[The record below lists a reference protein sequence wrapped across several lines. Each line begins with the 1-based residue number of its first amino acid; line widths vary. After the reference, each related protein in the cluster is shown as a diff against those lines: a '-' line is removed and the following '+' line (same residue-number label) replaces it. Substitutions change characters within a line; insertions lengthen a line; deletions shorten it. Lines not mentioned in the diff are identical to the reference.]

1 MSAWLD
7 TVSSLKV
14 KLGLL
19 VAASVVTAVLLTLLG
34 SAADVP
40 AALVLPVS
48 VALALGVTQLL
59 AAGMVA
65 PLRRMTEV
73 SRAMARGDYSGRV
86 RTTATDEVGQL
97 AAAFNRM
104 AEDLATVD
112 RERRDLIATVSHEL
126 RTPLTAMTA
135 LLENLA
141 DGVVPADSDHLAAAL
156 DEAQRLGR
164 LVEDLLQ
171 LSRLEAGVVHLDRQ
185 EVALRALVE
194 ESVVQ
199 VLAAGRPLT
208 VTIDLGEDVV
218 VVADPARL
226 RQLLVNVLDNA
237 ARHAPADTTV
247 RVTGEADHGAWWLEV
262 TDDGGGVAPEDR
274 ERVFERFGTDG
285 AGGTGL
291 GLAVAR
297 WVAQLHGGTLRFLD
311 PADGSRRPAPARGGH
326 ARPPAGPLPDPSPTG
341 TTLEPVHEPAHE
353 PAHEPV
359 HEPAQEPA
367 MTTTTPPPAQPSH
380 PPASAALVRQQP
392 GLDGLFGRFWPER
405 GLPSGFR
412 TVVAAAGAGLVA
424 GFALSFTDVG
434 ITWTLVAIVCGA
446 AALAT
451 ARRRREPW
459 TLLCAGLA
467 LLLVLPLTLLDAWW
481 LRPLCIVA
489 ATAVFLCGV
498 TGARTLPGIILSG
511 LAWPLASLRGLPWFG
526 RSLRLAGN
534 GSRTPAVVRTTAWS
548 LLGLGVFGT
557 IFASANPVFGSWVD
571 QLVPNLTFNDLVGR
585 AFLACFVF
593 AATLGAAY
601 LALNPA
607 DVEVLGGH
615 RPSALANR
623 FEWLVPVLVVDAVFV
638 AFIAAQARALL
649 GGRDYIEATTGLTY
663 ADYVHQGFGQLT
675 LATALTV
682 LVVWVAARR
691 AGGTPEDRRWL
702 LGSLGLLCAL
712 TLLVVASALR
722 GMAVYQDAYGF
733 TTLRLFVDV
742 FEGWLG
748 FVVLAIMVAGVAGL
762 GRWLPRIA
770 LVSGA
775 VALVGL
781 AAINPD
787 AWVAERNLD
796 RYDATGRLDVR
807 YLQTLSA
814 DAAPVI
820 AERLP
825 RDVARCVL
833 LELPV
838 SSLREETIDDPRAWN
853 LSRSRAVDAVARIG
867 LAPAPDGAASGSD
880 ISFEECG
887 GVWEAFGE

>member
-1 MSAWLD
+1 MSAWFD
-7 TVSSLKV
+7 AVSSLKV
-14 KLGLL
+14 KLGIL
-19 VAASVVTAVLLTLLG
+19 VVASVVTAVLLSLLG
-34 SAADVP
+34 SAARVP
-40 AALVLPVS
+40 ALLVLPVS

-141 DGVVPADSDHLAAAL
+141 DGVVPADPGHLGDAL
-156 DEAQRLGR
+156 DEARRLGR

-171 LSRLEAGVVHLDRQ
+171 LSRLEAGVVHLDHQ
-185 EVALRALVE
+185 DVALRALVE
-194 ESVVQ
+194 DSVAQ
-199 VLAAGRPLT
+199 VLAAGRPG
-208 VTIDLGEDVV
+208 TITLDIADDLLVG
-218 VVADPARL
+218 ADPARL

-237 ARHAPADTTV
+237 ARHAPAETSV
-247 RVTGEADHGAWWLEV
+247 RVTGGAGTGDGAGPGPGPWWLEV
-262 TDDGGGVAPEDR
+262 VDEGGGVAPEDR
-274 ERVFERFGTDG
+274 ERVFDRFGTDG

-311 PADGSRRPAPARGGH
+311 PATGSGARLRLEVPATTPPASPSSPTHEPAMATTASASAQQPARRPARQAAQPQ
-326 ARPPAGPLPDPSPTG
+326 G
-341 TTLEPVHEPAHE
+341 TTAP
-353 PAHEPV
+353 
-359 HEPAQEPA
+359 
-367 MTTTTPPPAQPSH
+367 
-380 PPASAALVRQQP
+380 VRQQP
-392 GLDGLFGRFWPER
+392 GLDGVFGRFWPEH
-405 GLPSGFR
+405 GAPSGLR
-412 TVVAAAGAGLVA
+412 TVVAAAAAGLFA
-424 GFALSFTDVG
+424 GFALSFNAVG
-434 ITWTLVAIVCGA
+434 ITWTLVAIGCGV
-446 AALAT
+446 AALLT
-451 ARRRREPW
+451 ARGRHDLW
-459 TLLCAGLA
+459 TLACAGLA
-467 LLLVLPLTLLDAWW
+467 LLLVLPMTLLDAWW
-481 LRPLCIVA
+481 VQMLGLLA
-489 ATAVFLCGV
+489 ATAVFLSGV
-498 TGARTLPGIILSG
+498 TGARTLAGILLTGIS
-511 LAWPLASLRGLPWFG
+511 WPLASLRGLPWFA
-526 RSLRLAGN
+526 RSLRLAGT

-607 DVEVLGGH
+607 DVEVLGGR
-615 RPSALANR
+615 RPPALANR
-623 FEWLVPVLVVDAVFV
+623 FEWLVPVLVVDVVFV
-638 AFIAAQARALL
+638 AFIAAQARALV
-649 GGRDYIEATTGLTY
+649 GGEDYIQATTGLTY
-663 ADYVHQGFGQLT
+663 ADFVHQGFGQLT

-682 LVVWVAARR
+682 LVVWVASRR
-691 AGGTPEDRRWL
+691 AGSTPEDRRWL
-702 LGSLGLLCAL
+702 YASLGVLCAL

-748 FVVLAIMVAGVAGL
+748 FVVLSIMVAGVAGV

-775 VALVGL
+775 VALIGL
-781 AAINPD
+781 AAVNPD
-787 AWVAERNLD
+787 AWVAGRNLD
-796 RYDATGRLDVR
+796 RYEATGKLDLR
-807 YLQTLSA
+807 YLETLSA

-820 AERLP
+820 VGRLP
-825 RDVARCVL
+825 EEVAGCVL
-833 LELPV
+833 QYLPLNQLRPEALE
-838 SSLREETIDDPRAWN
+838 DARAWN
-853 LSRSRAVDAVARIG
+853 LGRARAEDALEGIDLPSASARG
-867 LAPAPDGAASGSD
+867 EQCA
-880 ISFEECG
+880 
-887 GVWEAFGE
+887 GVWTAFGE

>member
-1 MSAWLD
+1 MSTALD
-7 TVSSLKV
+7 AVSSLKV

-19 VAASVVTAVLLTLLG
+19 VAASVVVAVLLTLLG
-34 SAADVP
+34 SAAHVSSL
-40 AALVLPVS
+40 LVLPVS

-59 AAGMVA
+59 AAGMVE

-73 SRAMARGDYSGRV
+73 SRAMARGDYTGRV
-86 RTTATDEVGQL
+86 RTSATDEVGQL
-97 AAAFNRM
+97 AAAFNTM

-141 DGVVPADSDHLAAAL
+141 DGVVEPDAPHLDAAL
-156 DEAQRLGR
+156 EEAQRLGR
-164 LVEDLLQ
+164 LVDDLLQ
-171 LSRLEAGVVHLDRQ
+171 LSRLEAGVVDLDRQ
-185 EVALRALVE
+185 DVPLRRLVA
-194 ESVVQ
+194 ESVAQ
-199 VLAAGRPLT
+199 VTSAGRPGT
-208 VTIDLGEDVV
+208 FDVAVDDDLAVPG
-218 VVADPARL
+218 DPARL
-226 RQLLVNVLDNA
+226 QQLLVNVLDNA
-237 ARHAPADTTV
+237 GRHAPSGTQVRIDAGASTT
-247 RVTGEADHGAWWLEV
+247 GWWLEV

-311 PADGSRRPAPARGGH
+311 PASGRGARL
-326 ARPPAGPLPDPSPTG
+326 RLEIPTTTSPPTPSPMPPASPTQ
-341 TTLEPVHEPAHE
+341 EPV
-353 PAHEPV
+353 
-359 HEPAQEPA
+359 
-367 MTTTTPPPAQPSH
+367 MTTTAPQPPQP
-380 PPASAALVRQQP
+380 PTAAARPQP
-392 GLDGLFGRFWPER
+392 GLDALFGRYWPEQ
-405 GLPSGFR
+405 GIPSGLR
-412 TVVAAAGAGLVA
+412 TVVAAALAGLFA
-424 GFALSFTDVG
+424 GLALSFTDVG
-434 ITWTLVAIVCGA
+434 ITWTLVALASGA

-467 LLLVLPLTLLDAWW
+467 LLLVLPMTLLDASWIQM
-481 LRPLCIVA
+481 LCLLA

-498 TGARTLPGIILSG
+498 TGARTMPGIVLSG
-511 LAWPLASLRGLPWFG
+511 ISWPLASLRGLPWFG
-526 RSLRLAGN
+526 RSLRIAGT
-534 GSRTPAVVRTTAWS
+534 GSRTPAMVRTIAWS

-557 IFASANPVFGSWVD
+557 IFASANPVLGSWVD

-607 DVEVLGGH
+607 DVEVLADR
-615 RPSALANR
+615 RPAPLANR
-623 FEWLVPVLVVDAVFV
+623 FEWLVPVLVVDAVFL
-638 AFIAAQARALL
+638 AFIAAQARALV
-649 GGRDYIEATTGLTY
+649 GGRDYIETTTGLTY
-663 ADYVHQGFGQLT
+663 ADFVHQGFGQLT

-682 LVVWVAARR
+682 LVVWVASRR
-691 AGGTPEDRRWL
+691 AGTSAEDRRWL
-702 LGSLGLLCAL
+702 FASVGLLCVL

-722 GMAVYQDAYGF
+722 GMSVYQDAYGF

-748 FVVLAIMVAGVAGL
+748 FVVLAIMVAGALGR

-787 AWVAERNLD
+787 AWVAGRNLD
-796 RYDATGRLDVR
+796 RYDATGKLDLD
-807 YLQTLSA
+807 YLQSLSA

-820 AERLP
+820 VDRLP
-825 RDVARCVL
+825 ADVSRCVL
-833 LELPV
+833 QLLPYN
-838 SSLREETIDDPRAWN
+838 SLDPEILDDARAWN
-853 LSRSRAVDAVARIG
+853 LGRSRGEDAVARIDLAG
-867 LAPAPDGAASGSD
+867 LPSGRGD
-880 ISFEECG
+880 ACAD
-887 GVWEAFGE
+887 VWAAFGE

>member
-1 MSAWLD
+1 MRTTPTSAWLD

-19 VAASVVTAVLLTLLG
+19 VAASVVAAVLLSLLG

-40 AALVLPVS
+40 ALLVLPVS

-86 RTTATDEVGQL
+86 HTTSTDEVGQL

-141 DGVVPADSDHLAAAL
+141 DGVVPADPAHLGGAL
-156 DEAQRLGR
+156 EEAQRLGR

-171 LSRLEAGVVHLDRQ
+171 LSRLEAGVVDLDRQ
-185 EVALRALVE
+185 DVDLRSLVG
-194 ESVVQ
+194 ESVDQ
-199 VLAAGRPLT
+199 VGTAGRT
-208 VTIDLGEDVV
+208 GTFVVDLPDDLVV
-218 VVADPARL
+218 GADPARL

-237 ARHAPADTTV
+237 GRHAPAGTDV
-247 RVTGEADHGAWWLEV
+247 RVSGGPGGPGDAAGWWLEV
-262 TDDGGGVAPEDR
+262 ADEGGGVAPEDR

-311 PADGSRRPAPARGGH
+311 PEGGSGARLRLEVPTTVPPPGRPTPAP
-326 ARPPAGPLPDPSPTG
+326 S
-341 TTLEPVHEPAHE
+341 
-353 PAHEPV
+353 
-359 HEPAQEPA
+359 QEPA
-367 MTTTTPPPAQPSH
+367 VTQVPTPIPTQPATPAPVTAEVPQP
-380 PPASAALVRQQP
+380 A
-392 GLDGLFGRFWPER
+392 LDGLFGRFWPER
-405 GLPSGFR
+405 ELGPGTR
-412 TVVAAAGAGLVA
+412 TVLASAVAGLVA
-424 GFALSFTDVG
+424 GLALSFTGVG
-434 ITWTLVAIVCGA
+434 VSWTLAAIACGA
-446 AALAT
+446 AALVT
-451 ARRRREPW
+451 ARHGREGW
-459 TLLCAGLA
+459 TLACAGLA
-467 LLLVLPLTLLDAWW
+467 LLLVLPMTLLDAWW
-481 LRPLCIVA
+481 IQMLCLLA
-489 ATAVFLCGV
+489 ATAVFLSGV
-498 TGARTLPGIILSG
+498 TGARTMRGIVLSG

-526 RSLRLAGN
+526 RSLRLAGT
-534 GSRTPAVVRTTAWS
+534 GTRTPAVVRTTAWS

-557 IFASANPVFGSWVD
+557 IFATANPVFGGWVD

-585 AFLACFVF
+585 AFVACFVF

-607 DVEVLGGH
+607 DVEVGSGR
-615 RPSALANR
+615 RPAALANR

-638 AFIAAQARALL
+638 AFITAQARALI
-649 GGRDYIEATTGLTY
+649 GGEDYIQETTGLTY
-663 ADYVHQGFGQLT
+663 ADFVHQGFGQLT

-682 LVVWVAARR
+682 LVVWVASRR
-691 AGGTPEDRRWL
+691 AGRTAQDRRWL
-702 LGSLGLLCAL
+702 LGSLGLLCTL
-712 TLLVVASALR
+712 TLVVVASALR

-748 FVVLAIMVAGVAGL
+748 LVVLAIMVAGLAGR
-762 GRWLPRIA
+762 GRWVPRIA
-770 LVSGA
+770 LASGA
-775 VALVGL
+775 LALVGL

-787 AWVAERNLD
+787 AWVASRNLD
-796 RYDATGRLDVR
+796 RYEATGRLDLS
-807 YLQTLSA
+807 YLATLSA
-814 DAAPVI
+814 DAAPVV

-825 RDVARCVL
+825 PETARCVL
-833 LELPV
+833 ALLPYDELDADV
-838 SSLREETIDDPRAWN
+838 LADPRAWN
-853 LSRSRAVDAVARIG
+853 LSRSRAQEVVEDLDLVAD
-867 LAPAPDGAASGSD
+867 PGAASSGSIGGD
-880 ISFEECG
+880 PECR
-887 GVWEAFGE
+887 GVWAAYDG

>member
-7 TVSSLKV
+7 TVTSLKA

-19 VAASVVTAVLLTLLG
+19 VVASVVTAVLLTLLG

-40 AALVLPVS
+40 PLLVLPVS

-73 SRAMARGDYSGRV
+73 SRAMARGDYTGRV
-86 RTTATDEVGQL
+86 RTSATDEVGQL

-141 DGVVPADSDHLAAAL
+141 DEVVPADPQHLAAAL
-156 DEAQRLGR
+156 EEAQRLGR

-171 LSRLEAGVVHLDRQ
+171 LSRLEAGVVDLDRQ
-185 EVALRALVE
+185 DVALRALVE
-194 ESVVQ
+194 DSVAQ
-199 VLAAGRPLT
+199 VRATGSAG
-208 VTIDLGEDVV
+208 DVALDV
-218 VVADPARL
+218 DEGLVVAGDPARL
-226 RQLLVNVLDNA
+226 RQLLVNVVDNA
-237 ARHAPADTTV
+237 ARHAPAETPV
-247 RVTGEADHGAWWLEV
+247 RIAAGAADGSWWLEV
-262 TDDGGGVAPEDR
+262 VDTGGGVAPEDR

-311 PADGSRRPAPARGGH
+311 PESGHGARLRLEVPGNATRATAPA
-326 ARPPAGPLPDPSPTG
+326 PDPSR
-341 TTLEPVHEPAHE
+341 EAPVSAT
-353 PAHEPV
+353 AVPV
-359 HEPAQEPA
+359 PQQGATA
-367 MTTTTPPPAQPSH
+367 
-380 PPASAALVRQQP
+380 ASVVAGSQQS
-392 GLDGLFGRFWPER
+392 GLDGLFGRFWPDR
-405 GLPSGFR
+405 GGPHGLR
-412 TVVAAAGAGLVA
+412 TVAAAAGAGLVA
-424 GFALSFTDVG
+424 GIALSFTAVG
-434 ITWTLVAIVCGA
+434 ITWTLVALTCGA

-451 ARRRREPW
+451 ARRRRERW
-459 TLLCAGLA
+459 TLLCSGLA
-467 LLLVLPLTLLDAWW
+467 VLLVLPMTLLDAWW
-481 LRPLCIVA
+481 VQMLGLVVA
-489 ATAVFLCGV
+489 GAVFLCGV
-498 TGARTLPGIILSG
+498 TGARTMPGILLSG
-511 LAWPLASLRGLPWFG
+511 IAWPLASLRGLPWFG
-526 RSLRLAGN
+526 RSLRIAGT
-534 GSRTPAVVRTTAWS
+534 GSRTPAVVRTTVWS
-548 LLGLGVFGT
+548 LLGLAVFGT

-585 AFLACFVF
+585 AFVACFVF

-607 DVEVLGGH
+607 DVEVLGGR
-615 RPSALANR
+615 RPAALANR

-638 AFIAAQARALL
+638 AFIAAQARALV

-682 LVVWVAARR
+682 LVVWIAARR
-691 AGGTPEDRRWL
+691 AGDDSGDRRWL

-722 GMAVYQDAYGF
+722 GMSVYQDAYGF

-748 FVVLAIMVAGVAGL
+748 FVVLAIMVAGVARRGA
-762 GRWLPRIA
+762 WLPRVA

-775 VALVGL
+775 VALLGL

-787 AWVAERNLD
+787 AWVAQRNID
-796 RYDATGRLDVR
+796 RWEATGELDLR

-820 AERLP
+820 VDGLP
-825 RDVARCVL
+825 EEVSRCVL
-833 LELPV
+833 QMLPLG
-838 SSLREETIDDPRAWN
+838 SLDPQVLDDARAWN
-853 LSRSRAVDAVARIG
+853 LGRSRAEDALARIDV
-867 LAPAPDGAASGSD
+867 APMPRSSED
-880 ISFEECG
+880 ECA
-887 GVWEAFGE
+887 GVWSAFAQ

>member
-1 MSAWLD
+1 VSAWFD
-7 TVSSLKV
+7 TVSSLKA
-14 KLGLL
+14 KLGIL

-34 SAADVP
+34 SAARVP
-40 AALVLPVS
+40 ALLVLPVS

-86 RTTATDEVGQL
+86 RTSATDEVGQL

-141 DGVVPADSDHLAAAL
+141 DGVVPADPEHLDAAL

-171 LSRLEAGVVHLDRQ
+171 LSRLEAGVVDLDDQ
-185 EVALRALVE
+185 DVAVRALVE
-194 ESVVQ
+194 ESVAQ
-199 VLAAGRPLT
+199 VRSTGRPGDFT
-208 VTIDLGEDVV
+208 VD
-218 VVADPARL
+218 VADDLVVTADPSRL
-226 RQLLVNVLDNA
+226 RQLVVNVLDNA
-237 ARHAPADTTV
+237 ARHSPPGTSVRISGATAPD
-247 RVTGEADHGAWWLEV
+247 GWWLEV
-262 TDDGGGVAPEDR
+262 SDEGGGVAPEDR

-297 WVAQLHGGTLRFLD
+297 WVAELHGGTLRFVD
-311 PADGSRRPAPARGGH
+311 PDGSRGARLRLEVPTAAPRPAPTPSPADEREPVV
-326 ARPPAGPLPDPSPTG
+326 PPTTAPTG
-341 TTLEPVHEPAHE
+341 TSR
-353 PAHEPV
+353 
-359 HEPAQEPA
+359 
-367 MTTTTPPPAQPSH
+367 PS
-380 PPASAALVRQQP
+380 AVAAGERPQQ
-392 GLDGLFGRFWPER
+392 GMDGLFGRFWPED
-405 GLPSGFR
+405 GIGSGWR
-412 TVVAAAGAGLVA
+412 TVVAAAVAGLVA
-424 GFALSFTDVG
+424 GVALSFTAVG
-434 ITWTLVAIVCGA
+434 VTWTLVAVVCGA
-446 AALAT
+446 AALLT

-459 TLLCAGLA
+459 TLACAGLA
-467 LLLVLPLTLLDAWW
+467 LLLVLPMTLLDAWW
-481 LRPLCIVA
+481 IQMLGLVS

-498 TGARTLPGIILSG
+498 TGARTMPGIVLTG

-526 RSLRLAGN
+526 RSLRLAGTA
-534 GSRTPAVVRTTAWS
+534 SRAPAVVRTTAWS
-548 LLGLGVFGT
+548 LLGLAVFGT
-557 IFASANPVFGSWVD
+557 IFATANPVFGSWVD

-585 AFLACFVF
+585 AFVACFVF
-593 AATLGAAY
+593 AATLGASY

-607 DVEVLGGH
+607 DVEVLGGR
-615 RPSALANR
+615 RPAALANR

-638 AFIAAQARALL
+638 AFIAAEARALI

-663 ADYVHQGFGQLT
+663 ADFVHQGFGQLT

-691 AGGTPEDRRWL
+691 AGSTPEDRRWL
-702 LGSLGLLCAL
+702 FASLGLLCVL

-748 FVVLAIMVAGVAGL
+748 FVVLAIMVAGVAGWE
-762 GRWLPRIA
+762 RWLPRIA

-775 VALVGL
+775 LALVGL

-787 AWVAERNLD
+787 AWVAGRNLD
-796 RYDATGRLDVR
+796 RYDATGKLDLY

-814 DAAPVI
+814 DAAPVV
-820 AERLP
+820 ADRLP
-825 RDVARCVL
+825 REVSACVL
-833 LELPV
+833 AGMAQTSMRP
-838 SSLREETIDDPRAWN
+838 ETLDDPRAWN
-853 LSRSRAVDAVARIG
+853 LGRARAEEAIHGLGRTAMQNAVLGGELVA
-867 LAPAPDGAASGSD
+867 DD
-880 ISFEECG
+880 ECA
-887 GVWEAFGE
+887 GVWAAFAE

>member
-1 MSAWLD
+1 MSTPLD
-7 TVSSLKV
+7 AVTSLKT

-34 SAADVP
+34 SAAFVSP
-40 AALVLPVS
+40 LLVLPVS

-86 RTTATDEVGQL
+86 HTAATDEVGQL

-141 DGVVPADSDHLAAAL
+141 DGVVPADTDHLGAAL

-164 LVEDLLQ
+164 LVDDLLQ
-171 LSRLEAGVVHLDRQ
+171 LSRLEAGVVELDR
-185 EVALRALVE
+185 EPVALRSLVE
-194 ESVVQ
+194 ESVGQ
-199 VLAAGRPLT
+199 VAAAGRTGAFDVT
-208 VTIDLGEDVV
+208 VPASLVV
-218 VVADPARL
+218 QADPARL

-237 ARHAPADTTV
+237 GRHAPAGTAV
-247 RVTGEADHGAWWLEV
+247 RVGGGADGDHWWLEV
-262 TDDGGGVAPEDR
+262 TDGGGGVAPEDR

-285 AGGTGL
+285 GGGTGL

-311 PADGSRRPAPARGGH
+311 PTSGHGARLRLEVPAAHVPTVSS
-326 ARPPAGPLPDPSPTG
+326 PS
-341 TTLEPVHEPAHE
+341 
-353 PAHEPV
+353 
-359 HEPAQEPA
+359 QEPA
-367 MTTTTPPPAQPSH
+367 MTTTAPQPTQPPPPMR
-380 PPASAALVRQQP
+380 PQP
-392 GLDGLFGRFWPER
+392 GLDALFGRFWPER
-405 GLPSGFR
+405 GLAPGLR

-424 GFALSFTDVG
+424 GLALSFTAIG
-434 ITWTLVAIVCGA
+434 ITWSLVAIACGA

-467 LLLVLPLTLLDAWW
+467 LLLVLPMTLRDAWW
-481 LRPLCIVA
+481 IQVLCLLA
-489 ATAVFLCGV
+489 ATTVFLCGV
-498 TGARTLPGIILSG
+498 TGARTMPGILLSG
-511 LAWPLASLRGLPWFG
+511 ISWPLASLRGLPWFG
-526 RSLRLAGN
+526 RSLRIAGT
-534 GSRTPAVVRTTAWS
+534 GSRTPALVRTAVWS
-548 LLGLGVFGT
+548 LVGLGVFGT
-557 IFASANPVFGSWVD
+557 IFASANPVFGSWID
-571 QLVPNLTFNDLVGR
+571 QLLPNLTFNDLVGR

-601 LALNPA
+601 LALNPSE
-607 DVEVLGGH
+607 VEVLGGR
-615 RPSALANR
+615 RPAPLANR
-623 FEWLVPVLVVDAVFV
+623 FEWLVPVLVVDAVFLV
-638 AFIAAQARALL
+638 FIAAQARALI
-649 GGRDYIEATTGLTY
+649 GGRDYIRASTGMTY
-663 ADYVHQGFGQLT
+663 ADFVHQGFGQLT

-682 LVVWVAARR
+682 LVVWVASRR
-691 AGGTPEDRRWL
+691 AGEGAEDRRWL
-702 LGSLGLLCAL
+702 LGSLGLLCVL

-722 GMAVYQDAYGF
+722 GMSVYQDAYGF

-748 FVVLAIMVAGVAGL
+748 FVVLSVMVAGGL
-762 GRWLPRIA
+762 GRGRWLPRIA

-775 VALVGL
+775 VALIGV
-781 AAINPD
+781 AAINPE
-787 AWVAERNLD
+787 AWIANRNLD
-796 RYDATGRLDVR
+796 RYESTGALDLG
-807 YLQTLSA
+807 YLQSLSA

-820 AERLP
+820 VERLP
-825 RDVARCVL
+825 EDVAACVL
-833 LELPV
+833 RYLPDN
-838 SSLREETIDDPRAWN
+838 SLRPQVLDDARAWN
-853 LSRSRAVDAVARIG
+853 LGRARADAATARIV
-867 LAPAPDGAASGSD
+867 LPAAPSGSGD
-880 ISFEECG
+880 ECA
-887 GVWEAFGE
+887 GVYTRFAE

>member
-7 TVSSLKV
+7 TVSSLKA

-19 VAASVVTAVLLTLLG
+19 VVASVVTAVLLTLLG

-40 AALVLPVS
+40 ALLVLPVS

-73 SRAMARGDYSGRV
+73 SQAMARGDYTGRV
-86 RTTATDEVGQL
+86 RTSATDEVGQL

-141 DGVVPADSDHLAAAL
+141 DRVVPADPQHLAAAL
-156 DEAQRLGR
+156 EEAQRLGR

-171 LSRLEAGVVHLDRQ
+171 LSRLEAGVVDLDRQ
-185 EVALRALVE
+185 DVALRALVE
-194 ESVVQ
+194 DSVAQ
-199 VLAAGRPLT
+199 VRATGRDGD
-208 VTIDLGEDVV
+208 VAIDVADDL
-218 VVADPARL
+218 VVAGDPARL
-226 RQLLVNVLDNA
+226 RQLLVNVVDNA
-237 ARHAPADTTV
+237 ARHAPAETPVRLAAGTTD
-247 RVTGEADHGAWWLEV
+247 GSWWLEV
-262 TDDGGGVAPEDR
+262 VDAGGGVAPEDR

-297 WVAQLHGGTLRFLD
+297 WVAQLHDGTLRFLD
-311 PADGSRRPAPARGGH
+311 PESGHGARLRLEVPSAPTRATRVVTPSTTTSTTTSIAATPAVDEVLPAPA
-326 ARPPAGPLPDPSPTG
+326 GPQS
-341 TTLEPVHEPAHE
+341 
-353 PAHEPV
+353 
-359 HEPAQEPA
+359 
-367 MTTTTPPPAQPSH
+367 
-380 PPASAALVRQQP
+380 
-392 GLDGLFGRFWPER
+392 GLDGLFGRFWPDR
-405 GLPSGFR
+405 GGPHGLR
-412 TVVAAAGAGLVA
+412 TVAAAAGAGLVA
-424 GFALSFTDVG
+424 GIALSFTAVG
-434 ITWTLVAIVCGA
+434 ITWTLVALTCGA

-459 TLLCAGLA
+459 TLLCTGLA
-467 LLLVLPLTLLDAWW
+467 VLLVLPMTLLDAWW
-481 LRPLCIVA
+481 VQMLGLVVA
-489 ATAVFLCGV
+489 AAVFLCGV
-498 TGARTLPGIILSG
+498 TGARTMPGILLSG
-511 LAWPLASLRGLPWFG
+511 VAWPLASLRGLPWFG
-526 RSLRLAGN
+526 RSLRIAGT
-534 GSRTPAVVRTTAWS
+534 GSRTPAVVRTTVWS
-548 LLGLGVFGT
+548 LLGLAVFGT

-607 DVEVLGGH
+607 DVEVLGGR

-623 FEWLVPVLVVDAVFV
+623 FEWLVPVLVVDAVFI
-638 AFIAAQARALL
+638 AFIAAQARALV

-682 LVVWVAARR
+682 LVVWIAARR
-691 AGGTPEDRRWL
+691 AGDDAGDRRWL

-722 GMAVYQDAYGF
+722 GMSVYQDAYGF

-748 FVVLAIMVAGVAGL
+748 FVVLAIMVAGVAGR
-762 GRWLPRIA
+762 GAWLPRIA

-781 AAINPD
+781 AAVNPD
-787 AWVAERNLD
+787 AWVAGRNLD
-796 RYDATGRLDVR
+796 RWEATGDLDLR
-807 YLQTLSA
+807 YLQTLSV
-814 DAAPVI
+814 DATPVI
-820 AERLP
+820 ADRLP
-825 RDVARCVL
+825 ADVARCVL
-833 LELPV
+833 QDLPADRMRPEA
-838 SSLREETIDDPRAWN
+838 LDDPRAWN
-853 LSRSRAVDAVARIG
+853 LARNRAEAPLADLG
-867 LAPAPDGAASGSD
+867 LLPAPAGSAYGSGLG
-880 ISFEECG
+880 EECA
-887 GVWEAFGE
+887 GVWTAFGE

>member
-1 MSAWLD
+1 VNSPDVSAPRSTPLD
-7 TVSSLKV
+7 AVTSLKV

-19 VAASVVTAVLLTLLG
+19 VVASVVVAVLLTLLG
-34 SAADVP
+34 SAAGVSLL
-40 AALVLPVS
+40 LVLPVS

-104 AEDLATVD
+104 AQDLATVD

-141 DGVVPADSDHLAAAL
+141 DGVVPADPDHLGAAL

-164 LVEDLLQ
+164 LVDDLLQ
-171 LSRLEAGVVHLDRQ
+171 LSRLEAGVVELDR
-185 EVALRALVE
+185 EPVALRSLVE
-194 ESVVQ
+194 ESVGQ
-199 VLAAGRPLT
+199 VAAAGRTGSFDVT
-208 VTIDLGEDVV
+208 VPVDLVV
-218 VVADPARL
+218 QADPARL

-237 ARHAPADTTV
+237 GRHAPPGTAV
-247 RVTGEADHGAWWLEV
+247 RIGGGGEDDQWWLEV
-262 TDDGGGVAPEDR
+262 ADDGGGVAPEDR

-285 AGGTGL
+285 GGGTGL

-297 WVAQLHGGTLRFLD
+297 WVAQLHGGTLRFLEPD
-311 PADGSRRPAPARGGH
+311 AGRGARL
-326 ARPPAGPLPDPSPTG
+326 RLDVTAGTASIPSQVQEAAT
-341 TTLEPVHEPAHE
+341 PVS
-353 PAHEPV
+353 
-359 HEPAQEPA
+359 
-367 MTTTTPPPAQPSH
+367 PPPPGPSASRQRPQPEL
-380 PPASAALVRQQP
+380 AN
-392 GLDGLFGRFWPER
+392 LFGEFWPEV
-405 GLPSGFR
+405 GLPSGLR
-412 TVVAAAGAGLVA
+412 TVAAAAAAGLVA
-424 GFALSFTDVG
+424 GIALSFTGVG
-434 ITWTLVAIVCGA
+434 ITWTLVAVTCGV
-446 AALAT
+446 AALLT

-459 TLLCAGLA
+459 TLLCAALA
-467 LLLVLPLTLLDAWW
+467 LLLVLPMTLLDAWW
-481 LRPLCIVA
+481 IQMLGLVA
-489 ATAVFLCGV
+489 AAAVFLCGV
-498 TGARTLPGIILSG
+498 TGARTLPGILLSG
-511 LAWPLASLRGLPWFG
+511 LSWPLASVRGLPWFG
-526 RSLRLAGN
+526 RSLRIAGT
-534 GSRTPAVVRTTAWS
+534 GSRTPALVRTAFWS

-571 QLVPNLTFNDLVGR
+571 ELVPNLTFNDLVGR

-607 DVEVLGGH
+607 DVESLGDR
-615 RPSALANR
+615 RPTPLANR
-623 FEWLVPVLVVDAVFV
+623 FEWLVPVLVVDAVFA

-649 GGRDYIEATTGLTY
+649 GGRDYIETTTGLTY

-691 AGGTPEDRRWL
+691 AGSTVEDRRWL
-702 LGSLGLLCAL
+702 LGSLGVLCAL

-722 GMAVYQDAYGF
+722 GMAVYQAAYGF

-748 FVVLAIMVAGVAGL
+748 LVVLAIMVAGVL
-762 GRWLPRIA
+762 GRTVWLPRVA
-770 LVSGA
+770 LVTGA
-775 VALVGL
+775 VALIGL

-796 RYDATGRLDVR
+796 RFDATGRLDLR

-820 AERLP
+820 VDRLP
-825 RDVARCVL
+825 DDVARCVL
-833 LELPV
+833 RLLPDN
-838 SSLREETIDDPRAWN
+838 SLRQEVLDDARAWN
-853 LSRSRAVDAVARIG
+853 LGRSRAVRAVAPLDLDAGTRG
-867 LAPAPDGAASGSD
+867 PED
-880 ISFEECG
+880 ECA
-887 GVWEAFGE
+887 GVWSAYGE

>member
-1 MSAWLD
+1 MSAWFD

-14 KLGLL
+14 KLGIL
-19 VAASVVTAVLLTLLG
+19 VAASVVTAVLLSLLG
-34 SAADVP
+34 SAARVP
-40 AALVLPVS
+40 ALLVLPVS

-141 DGVVPADSDHLAAAL
+141 DGVVPADPDHLGGAL
-156 DEAQRLGR
+156 DEARRLGR

-185 EVALRALVE
+185 DVALRALVE
-194 ESVVQ
+194 DSVAQ
-199 VLAAGRPLT
+199 VLAAGRPGTIT
-208 VTIDLGEDVV
+208 VDIADDLLVG
-218 VVADPARL
+218 ADPARL

-237 ARHAPADTTV
+237 ARHAPADTAV
-247 RVTGEADHGAWWLEV
+247 RVTGGAVTGAAAGVGSWWLEV
-262 TDDGGGVAPEDR
+262 ADDGGGVAPEDR
-274 ERVFERFGTDG
+274 ERVFDRFGTDG

-311 PADGSRRPAPARGGH
+311 PATGSGARLRLEVPATRAPAT
-326 ARPPAGPLPDPSPTG
+326 PSPS
-341 TTLEPVHEPAHE
+341 P
-353 PAHEPV
+353 
-359 HEPAQEPA
+359 QEPA
-367 MTTTTPPPAQPSH
+367 MATTAPPPAQP
-380 PPASAALVRQQP
+380 PAQQPARPASGSQVPTAPARQQP
-392 GLDGLFGRFWPER
+392 GLDGLFGRFWPEH
-405 GLPSGFR
+405 GAPSGFR
-412 TVVAAAGAGLVA
+412 TVVAAAAAGLFA
-424 GFALSFTDVG
+424 GFALSFNAVG
-434 ITWTLVAIVCGA
+434 ITWTLVAIGCGV
-446 AALAT
+446 AALLT
-451 ARRRREPW
+451 ARGRRDPW
-459 TLLCAGLA
+459 TLACTGLA
-467 LLLVLPLTLLDAWW
+467 LLLVLPMTLLDAWW
-481 LRPLCIVA
+481 IQMLGLLA
-489 ATAVFLCGV
+489 ATAVFLCGT
-498 TGARTLPGIILSG
+498 TGARTLGGILLTGIS
-511 LAWPLASLRGLPWFG
+511 WPLASLRGLPWFG
-526 RSLRLAGN
+526 RSLRLAGT

-607 DVEVLGGH
+607 DVEVLGGR
-615 RPSALANR
+615 RPPALANR

-638 AFIAAQARALL
+638 AFIAAQARALV

-663 ADYVHQGFGQLT
+663 ADFVHQGFGQLT

-691 AGGTPEDRRWL
+691 AGDAVEDRRWL
-702 LGSLGLLCAL
+702 YGSLGLLCVL

-748 FVVLAIMVAGVAGL
+748 FVVLSIMVAGLAGW

-775 VALVGL
+775 VALIGL

-796 RYDATGRLDVR
+796 RYEATGNLDLR

-820 AERLP
+820 ADRLAD
-825 RDVARCVL
+825 DVASCVL
-833 LELPV
+833 RDLT
-838 SSLREETIDDPRAWN
+838 SNSLRPEALDDARAWN
-853 LSRSRAVDAVARIG
+853 LGRARAEKAFARIDV
-867 LAPAPDGAASGSD
+867 PAYGRDDECSD
-880 ISFEECG
+880 
-887 GVWEAFGE
+887 VWTAFGE

>member
-1 MSAWLD
+1 MSAWFD

-14 KLGLL
+14 KLGIL
-19 VAASVVTAVLLTLLG
+19 VAASVVTAVLLSLLG
-34 SAADVP
+34 SAARVP
-40 AALVLPVS
+40 ALLVLPVS

-141 DGVVPADSDHLAAAL
+141 DGVVPADPEHLGDAL
-156 DEAQRLGR
+156 DEARRLGR

-171 LSRLEAGVVHLDRQ
+171 LSRLEAGVVDLDRQ
-185 EVALRALVE
+185 DVALRALVDD
-194 ESVVQ
+194 SVAQ
-199 VLAAGRPLT
+199 VLAAGRPG
-208 VTIDLGEDVV
+208 TITLDIPEGLLVG
-218 VVADPARL
+218 ADPARL

-237 ARHAPADTTV
+237 ARHAPAGTAV
-247 RVTGEADHGAWWLEV
+247 RVTGGADAGSSPRSWWLEV
-262 TDDGGGVAPEDR
+262 ADDGGGVAPEDR
-274 ERVFERFGTDG
+274 ERVFDRFGTDG

-311 PADGSRRPAPARGGH
+311 PATGSGARLRLEVPAAT
-326 ARPPAGPLPDPSPTG
+326 PPTRPSPPT
-341 TTLEPVHEPAHE
+341 
-353 PAHEPV
+353 
-359 HEPAQEPA
+359 QEPA
-367 MTTTTPPPAQPSH
+367 MVTTAPSSAQQPARPATESQVPSA
-380 PPASAALVRQQP
+380 PVRQQP
-392 GLDGLFGRFWPER
+392 GLDGLFGRFWPEQ
-405 GLPSGFR
+405 GVSSGFR
-412 TVVAAAGAGLVA
+412 TVVAAAAAGLFA
-424 GFALSFTDVG
+424 GFALSFNAVG
-434 ITWTLVAIVCGA
+434 ITWTLVAVGCGI
-446 AALAT
+446 AALVT
-451 ARRRREPW
+451 ARGRRDPW
-459 TLLCAGLA
+459 TLACAGLA
-467 LLLVLPLTLLDAWW
+467 LLLVLPMSLLDAWW
-481 LRPLCIVA
+481 VQMLGLLA
-489 ATAVFLCGV
+489 ATAVFLSGA
-498 TGARTLPGIILSG
+498 TGARTLVGILLTGIS
-511 LAWPLASLRGLPWFG
+511 WPLASLRGLPWFG
-526 RSLRLAGN
+526 RSLRLAGT

-607 DVEVLGGH
+607 DVEVLGGR
-615 RPSALANR
+615 RPPALANR

-638 AFIAAQARALL
+638 AFIAAQARALV
-649 GGRDYIEATTGLTY
+649 GGRAYIEATTGLTY
-663 ADYVHQGFGQLT
+663 ADFVHQGFGQLT

-682 LVVWVAARR
+682 LVVWVASRR
-691 AGGTPEDRRWL
+691 AGSTPEDRRWL
-702 LGSLGLLCAL
+702 YASLGVLCAL

-748 FVVLAIMVAGVAGL
+748 FVVLSIMVAGAAGQ

-775 VALVGL
+775 VALIGL

-787 AWVAERNLD
+787 AWVAGRNLD
-796 RYDATGRLDVR
+796 RYEATSKLDVR

-833 LELPV
+833 QDLPFE
-838 SSLREETIDDPRAWN
+838 SLRPEALDDPRAWN
-853 LSRSRAVDAVARIG
+853 LARARGEAALADVDLDDQRRPSA
-867 LAPAPDGAASGSD
+867 
-880 ISFEECG
+880 EECA
-887 GVWEAFGE
+887 GVWTAFGE

>member
-1 MSAWLD
+1 MSTALD
-7 TVSSLKV
+7 AVSSLKV

-19 VAASVVTAVLLTLLG
+19 VAASVVVAVLLTLLG
-34 SAADVP
+34 SAAHVSP
-40 AALVLPVS
+40 LLVLPVS

-59 AAGMVA
+59 AAGMVE

-73 SRAMARGDYSGRV
+73 SRAMARGDYTGRV
-86 RTTATDEVGQL
+86 RTSATDEVGQL
-97 AAAFNRM
+97 AAAFNTM

-141 DGVVPADSDHLAAAL
+141 DGVVEPDAPHLDAAL
-156 DEAQRLGR
+156 EEAQRLGR
-164 LVEDLLQ
+164 LVDDLLQ
-171 LSRLEAGVVHLDRQ
+171 LSRLEAGVVDLDRQ
-185 EVALRALVE
+185 DVHLRDLVA
-194 ESVVQ
+194 ESVAQ
-199 VLAAGRPLT
+199 VTSAGRPGT
-208 VTIDLGEDVV
+208 FDVAV
-218 VVADPARL
+218 DDRLAVPGDPARL
-226 RQLLVNVLDNA
+226 QQLLVNVLDNA
-237 ARHAPADTTV
+237 GRHAPADTQV
-247 RVTGEADHGAWWLEV
+247 RVDAGASAAGWWLEV

-311 PADGSRRPAPARGGH
+311 PATGRGARLRLDVPA
-326 ARPPAGPLPDPSPTG
+326 
-341 TTLEPVHEPAHE
+341 EPATT
-353 PAHEPV
+353 
-359 HEPAQEPA
+359 
-367 MTTTTPPPAQPSH
+367 TTTTPVAPPPART
-380 PPASAALVRQQP
+380 PAPAPVLPAAPAGPRT
-392 GLDGLFGRFWPER
+392 GLDALFGRFWPEPALGS
-405 GLPSGFR
+405 GLA
-412 TVVAAAGAGLVA
+412 TVAASGAAGLVA
-424 GFALSFTDVG
+424 GFALSFTAVG
-434 ITWTLVAIVCGA
+434 ITWTLVALASGA

-451 ARRRREPW
+451 SRRRREPW
-459 TLLCAGLA
+459 TLACTGLA
-467 LLLVLPLTLLDAWW
+467 LLLVLPMTLLDAWW
-481 LRPLCIVA
+481 VQMLGLVA
-489 ATAVFLCGV
+489 AAAVFLCGV
-498 TGARTLPGIILSG
+498 TGARTMPGIVLSG

-526 RSLRLAGN
+526 RSLRLAGT
-534 GSRTPAVVRTTAWS
+534 GSRTPALVRTIAWS

-593 AATLGAAY
+593 AVTLGAAY

-607 DVEVLGGH
+607 DVEVLADR
-615 RPSALANR
+615 RPTPLANR
-623 FEWLVPVLVVDAVFV
+623 FEWLVPVLVVDAVFL
-638 AFIAAQARALL
+638 AFIAAQARALV
-649 GGRDYIEATTGLTY
+649 GGRDYVETTTGLTY

-682 LVVWVAARR
+682 LVVWVASRR
-691 AGGTPEDRRWL
+691 AGTSAEDRRWL
-702 LGSLGLLCAL
+702 FASVGLLCVL

-722 GMAVYQDAYGF
+722 GMSVYQDAYGF

-748 FVVLAIMVAGVAGL
+748 FVVLAIMVAGALGR
-762 GRWLPRIA
+762 GRWLPRVA

-787 AWVAERNLD
+787 AWVAGRNLD
-796 RYDATGRLDVR
+796 RYDATGKLDLR

-820 AERLP
+820 VERLP
-825 RDVARCVL
+825 DDVARCVL
-833 LELPV
+833 VWMPDN
-838 SSLREETIDDPRAWN
+838 SLRPEALEDARAWN
-853 LSRSRAVDAVARIG
+853 LGRSRAEDAMRELGMIPVPPRTA
-867 LAPAPDGAASGSD
+867 AGAGPGGSGD
-880 ISFEECG
+880 ACAD
-887 GVWEAFGE
+887 VWTAFGE

>member
-1 MSAWLD
+1 MSTALD
-7 TVSSLKV
+7 AVSSLKV

-19 VAASVVTAVLLTLLG
+19 VAASVVVAVLLTLLG
-34 SAADVP
+34 SAAHVP
-40 AALVLPVS
+40 PLLVLPVS

-59 AAGMVA
+59 AAGMVE

-73 SRAMARGDYSGRV
+73 SRAMARGDYTGRV
-86 RTTATDEVGQL
+86 RTSATDEVGQL
-97 AAAFNRM
+97 AAAFNTM

-126 RTPLTAMTA
+126 RTPLTSMTA

-141 DGVVPADSDHLAAAL
+141 DGVVPADSDHLDAAL
-156 DEAQRLGR
+156 EEAERLGR
-164 LVEDLLQ
+164 LVDDLLQ
-171 LSRLEAGVVHLDRQ
+171 LSRLEAGVVDLDLQDVHLRRL
-185 EVALRALVE
+185 VAD
-194 ESVVQ
+194 SVAQ
-199 VLAAGRPLT
+199 VTSAGQPGTFDVAVHDSLAVPG
-208 VTIDLGEDVV
+208 
-218 VVADPARL
+218 DPARL
-226 RQLLVNVLDNA
+226 QQLLVNVLDNA
-237 ARHAPADTTV
+237 GRHAPPDTRV
-247 RVTGEADHGAWWLEV
+247 RIDAGASAAGWWLEV

-311 PADGSRRPAPARGGH
+311 PATGRGARLRLDVPAEPATSSTAQLPGPAPTPAPVP
-326 ARPPAGPLPDPSPTG
+326 APVPPAVAAGPRT
-341 TTLEPVHEPAHE
+341 
-353 PAHEPV
+353 
-359 HEPAQEPA
+359 
-367 MTTTTPPPAQPSH
+367 
-380 PPASAALVRQQP
+380 
-392 GLDGLFGRFWPER
+392 GLDALFGRFWPESGPAS
-405 GLPSGFR
+405 GLA
-412 TVVAAAGAGLVA
+412 TVVASAAAGLVA

-434 ITWTLVAIVCGA
+434 ITWTLVAILSGA

-459 TLLCAGLA
+459 TLACTGLA
-467 LLLVLPLTLLDAWW
+467 LLLVLPMTLLDASWIQ
-481 LRPLCIVA
+481 LLCLVA

-498 TGARTLPGIILSG
+498 TGARTMPGILLSG
-511 LAWPLASLRGLPWFG
+511 VSWPLASLRGLPWFG
-526 RSLRLAGN
+526 RSLRLAGT
-534 GSRTPAVVRTTAWS
+534 GSRTPAVVRTTVWS

-557 IFASANPVFGSWVD
+557 IFASADPVFGSWVD

-593 AATLGAAY
+593 AVTLGAAY

-607 DVEVLGGH
+607 DVEVLADR
-615 RPSALANR
+615 RPAPLANR
-623 FEWLVPVLVVDAVFV
+623 FEWLVPVLVVDAVFL
-638 AFIAAQARALL
+638 AFIAAQARALV
-649 GGRDYIEATTGLTY
+649 GGKDYIETTTGLTY
-663 ADYVHQGFGQLT
+663 ADFVHQGFGQLT

-682 LVVWVAARR
+682 LVVWVASRR
-691 AGGTPEDRRWL
+691 AGTGAEDRRWL
-702 LGSLGLLCAL
+702 FASVGLLCVL

-722 GMAVYQDAYGF
+722 GMSVYQDAYGF

-748 FVVLAIMVAGVAGL
+748 FVVLAIMVSGALGR

-787 AWVAERNLD
+787 AWVAGRNLD
-796 RYDATGRLDVR
+796 RYEATGRLDLS
-807 YLQTLSA
+807 YLQSLSA

-820 AERLP
+820 VDRLP
-825 RDVARCVL
+825 EDVSRCVL
-833 LELPV
+833 QLLPYNG
-838 SSLREETIDDPRAWN
+838 LDPEILDDARAWN
-853 LSRSRAVDAVARIG
+853 LGRSRAQRAVETIG
-867 LAPAPDGAASGSD
+867 LAAPPRTSADA
-880 ISFEECG
+880 CG
-887 GVWEAFGE
+887 GVWTAFAE

>member
-1 MSAWLD
+1 MSAWFD
-7 TVSSLKV
+7 AVSSLKA

-19 VAASVVTAVLLTLLG
+19 VVASVVTAVLLTLLG
-34 SAADVP
+34 SAADVSP
-40 AALVLPVS
+40 LLVLPVS

-86 RTTATDEVGQL
+86 RTSATDEVGQL
-97 AAAFNRM
+97 ATAFNRM
-104 AEDLATVD
+104 AEDLARVD

-141 DGVVPADSDHLAAAL
+141 DDVVPADPQHLGAAL
-156 DEAQRLGR
+156 EEAQRLGR

-171 LSRLEAGVVHLDRQ
+171 LSRLEAGVVDLDRQ
-185 EVALRALVE
+185 DVALPALVE
-194 ESVVQ
+194 
-199 VLAAGRPLT
+199 
-208 VTIDLGEDVV
+208 DVV
-218 VVADPARL
+218 AQVRTSGRTLDVAMDVADDLVVAGDPARL
-226 RQLLVNVLDNA
+226 RQLLVNVVDNA
-237 ARHAPADTTV
+237 ARHAPAETSVRITAGAGGADTD
-247 RVTGEADHGAWWLEV
+247 GSWWLEV
-262 TDDGGGVAPEDR
+262 IDAGGGVAPEDR

-297 WVAQLHGGTLRFLD
+297 WVAQLHGGSLRFLD
-311 PADGSRRPAPARGGH
+311 PEVGQGARIRLEVPGER
-326 ARPPAGPLPDPSPTG
+326 ATAVRTSPT
-341 TTLEPVHEPAHE
+341 PVPSAV
-353 PAHEPV
+353 PSVVQSAVPPV
-359 HEPAQEPA
+359 APTVAVPE
-367 MTTTTPPPAQPSH
+367 TTTRPQS
-380 PPASAALVRQQP
+380 
-392 GLDGLFGRFWPER
+392 GLDAVFGRFWPDR
-405 GLPSGFR
+405 AAPHGLR

-424 GFALSFTDVG
+424 GIALSFTAVG
-434 ITWTLVAIVCGA
+434 ITWTLVALTCGA

-467 LLLVLPLTLLDAWW
+467 VLLVLPMTLRAAWW
-481 LRPLCIVA
+481 VQVLGLVVA
-489 ATAVFLCGV
+489 AAVFLCGV
-498 TGARTLPGIILSG
+498 TGARTLPGILLSG
-511 LAWPLASLRGLPWFG
+511 MAWPLASLRGLPWFG
-526 RSLRLAGN
+526 RSLRIAGT
-534 GSRTPAVVRTTAWS
+534 GSRAPAVVRTTVWS

-607 DVEVLGGH
+607 DVEVLGGR
-615 RPSALANR
+615 RPAALANR
-623 FEWLVPVLVVDAVFV
+623 FEWLVPVLVVDAVFL
-638 AFIAAQARALL
+638 AFIAAQARALV

-682 LVVWVAARR
+682 LVVWIASRR
-691 AGGTPEDRRWL
+691 AGDGVEDRRWL
-702 LGSLGLLCAL
+702 QGSLGLLCVL

-722 GMAVYQDAYGF
+722 GMSVYQDAYGF

-748 FVVLAIMVAGVAGL
+748 FVVLAIMVAGAV
-762 GRWLPRIA
+762 GRGAWLPRIA

-787 AWVAERNLD
+787 AWVAGRNLD
-796 RYDATGRLDVR
+796 RYEATGKLDLR
-807 YLQTLSA
+807 YLQDLSA
-814 DAAPVI
+814 DATPVI

-825 RDVARCVL
+825 PEVSRCVL
-833 LELPV
+833 QQLPDNEM
-838 SSLREETIDDPRAWN
+838 RAETLDDPRAWN
-853 LSRSRAVDAVARIG
+853 LGRSRAEGPLTDLG
-867 LAPAPDGAASGSD
+867 LLPAAEQAAYDVGTSVPADECSD
-880 ISFEECG
+880 VWAAFEE
-887 GVWEAFGE
+887 